1 MRPFSLI
8 LVFLVAL
15 FLVGCAGG
23 GAALTE
29 TPLPPTATVQPTEPS
44 PTATPPPTETP
55 TSTPSAQLSFEP
67 ATYVSESAGFELDYP
82 ASWTPSGEVALGDRG
97 SGVQFTSGGE
107 PVLDITILRWDP
119 VNDLA
124 AFVDSRKQAWQAS
137 GFTILSED
145 ELTLEGDH
153 KAKAFVVQT
162 PTGEQAF
169 FLYTTLGDRYLQLS
183 GNRDLD
189 LLREVAGTLRV
200 LTPEPEPGLTNVL
213 DCSAV
218 VEDTGEWVACN
229 VMAGISSRNLSALHG
244 YMADPFTIGYWG
256 SEWRS
261 APPPEITAELARDRL
276 PADPSMPL
284 AFTTVPGQFPPL
296 AGQPVGDMLGPDI
309 NVVLVV
315 YSEGWGPDGQGA
327 ALLFVAQDPS
337 GKYYWPGM
345 VYSSGHFD
353 K

>member
-1 MRPFSLI
+1 MRLSYLLAIFT
-8 LVFLVAL
+8 VL
-15 FLVGCAGG
+15 FLTGCAAKGEVV
-23 GAALTE
+23 TE
-29 TPLPPTATVQPTEPS
+29 TPLPPTATTQPTDIPPTPEPP
-44 PTATPPPTETP
+44 PTAT
-55 TSTPSAQLSFEP
+55 STPVGPQLSFEP
-67 ATYVSESAGFELDYP
+67 ATYTSESAGFELQVP
-82 ASWTPSGEVALGDRG
+82 VSWTPSSEVVLGDRG

-107 PVLDITILRWDP
+107 PALDITILRWDP

-137 GFTILSED
+137 GFTILSEED
-145 ELTLEGDH
+145 LTLEGDH

-162 PTGEQAF
+162 SIGEQAF
-169 FLYTTLGDRYLQLS
+169 FLYTTLGDRYLQLG

-189 LLREVAGTLRV
+189 LLREIAGTLRV
-200 LTPEPEPGLTNVL
+200 FTPAAQPGLTNVL

-218 VEDTGEWVACN
+218 VEDTAEWVACN

-256 SEWRS
+256 SEGRS

-276 PADPSMPL
+276 PADPLTPL
-284 AFTTVPGQFPPL
+284 AFTTVPDQFPPL
-296 AGQPVGDMLGPDI
+296 AGQPVGDMLGPDT

-327 ALLFVAQDPS
+327 ALLFVAQDQA